1 MVSPKF
7 VGSPSKIRVEN
18 LRKTPKLAM
27 RDDPSIML
35 STKRSLNNKTTKYGY
50 RVPYP
55 DEKPKTL
62 RNPSN
67 YVNKT

>member
-1 MVSPKF
+1 
-7 VGSPSKIRVEN
+7 
-18 LRKTPKLAM
+18 M